1 MCARATLFH
10 GVVCVERA
18 NICTAGAAAR
28 ASTFSARSIHVYVSS
43 CIRMF
48 TCARICVEYVCVRAS
63 PCMGSDH
70 AGVGGGRAVNST
82 REQPRGRYNDGY
94 DRGNE

>member
-28 ASTFSARSIHVYVSS
+28 ASTFSPRSIHVYVSP

-48 TCARICVEYVCVRAS
+48 TCARICGNTYVRARHRVWEAAT
-63 PCMGSDH
+63 PGLE
-70 AGVGGGRAVNST
+70 AG
-82 REQPRGRYNDGY
+82 EP
-94 DRGNE
+94 